1 RDAGDAAHAPDAQQ
15 LRDSARVDWIV
26 ESRAS
31 GDDGRGTVRLRATD
45 RHGLVQRGQA
55 QGEEL
60 LDAARI
66 AGDRLLAALGGDA
79 IAGGEEPEPDLDE
92 RLQRARSAMLA
103 NELDTARRILSE
115 APELQRSRP
124 QLRYRLAQVDFRAG
138 QYQRGLATL
147 DELLEGDAARDD
159 PMFRARSEE
168 HTSELQSRENLVC
181 RLLLEKKKI

>member
-1 RDAGDAAHAPDAQQ
+1 MESYFFESRRRHTRCALVTGVQTFALPICT
-15 LRDSARVDWIV
+15 ARVDWVV

-31 GDDGRGTVRLRATD
+31 GDDGRWTVRLRATD

-55 QGEEL
+55 QGDEL

-79 IAGGEEPEPDLDE
+79 IVAGDEPAPDLEE

-103 NELDTARRILSE
+103 NELDTARRILNE

-124 QLRYRLAQVDFRAG
+124 QLRYRLA
-138 QYQRGLATL
+138 
-147 DELLEGDAARDD
+147 
-159 PMFRARSEE
+159 RSEE
-168 HTSELQSRENLVC
+168 HTSELQSLMRNS
-181 RLLLEKKKI
+181 